1 LLEGLVNVMR
11 IWQLRRTAGGGHPQ
25 ASGLVTRFFRFWW
38 SYRVEL
44 TAFWGTYWFFDLLTN
59 LVGPHVASWVF
70 YALLALVCFCRP
82 IRRRVRAVFSRSGL
96 RRRFAQAVRSTGCPG
111 FSDAVPR
118 PGPIKATMAGQLM
131 RVRLCA
137 GWDLEQL
144 AKRAAA
150 IAAYLGVREVRV
162 LPDRTNAGVAEVA
175 VIRRDPLSGGKPLPW
190 PWLDKAMTSLWDPIP
205 VGVDE
210 DGNGVEMLLPE
221 RNVLIGGEPGA
232 GKSVALS
239 MLVAA
244 AALDAGVRLSLFD
257 GKLVE
262 LAMWEG
268 CAEHYVEEK
277 LDEAIKVLE
286 ELGSDMVE
294 RYRYLK
300 VNFRRKIT
308 REDTQF
314 PLRLVVVDELAVYT
328 ATGDKKLC
336 DKFSSLLR
344 DLVSRGRA
352 AGIIVVAATQKPSSD
367 IVPTSLRDLFG
378 FRWALRCSTPQ
389 ASDTILGSGW
399 ASRGFTASTID
410 AADRGV
416 GLLLAEGGMPVRLK
430 AYYLSDDDLK
440 VLARRAEALRTADVE
455 RAS

>member
-1 LLEGLVNVMR
+1 
-11 IWQLRRTAGGGHPQ
+11 
-25 ASGLVTRFFRFWW
+25 
-38 SYRVEL
+38 
-44 TAFWGTYWFFDLLTN
+44 
-59 LVGPHVASWVF
+59 
-70 YALLALVCFCRP
+70 
-82 IRRRVRAVFSRSGL
+82 
-96 RRRFAQAVRSTGCPG
+96 
-111 FSDAVPR
+111 
-118 PGPIKATMAGQLM
+118 
-131 RVRLCA
+131 
-137 GWDLEQL
+137 
-144 AKRAAA
+144 
-150 IAAYLGVREVRV
+150 
-162 LPDRTNAGVAEVA
+162 
-175 VIRRDPLSGGKPLPW
+175 
-190 PWLDKAMTSLWDPIP
+190 
-205 VGVDE
+205 
-210 DGNGVEMLLPE
+210 MLLRE

-257 GKLVE
+257 GKLVA

-300 VNFRRKIT
+300 VNFRRKIS

-336 DKFSSLLR
+336 DKFSNLLR

-367 IVPTSLRDLFG
+367 IVPTALRDLFG
-378 FRWALRCSTPQ
+378 FRWAMRWKPES
-389 ASDTILGSGW
+389 S
-399 ASRGFTASTID
+399 
-410 AADRGV
+410 
-416 GLLLAEGGMPVRLK
+416 GLLKALLRGTRPQVAPFTQGKNSEFPFRAGLQPSPVGGP
-430 AYYLSDDDLK
+430 AFSG
-440 VLARRAEALRTADVE
+440 
-455 RAS
+455 